1 MRDYQAQRL
10 LNYGLDWRALFIWTL
25 IVGGF
30 SALSLGSVV
39 LFR

>member
-10 LNYGLDWRALFIWTL
+10 LNYGLDWRALFIWTV
-25 IVGGF
+25 IIGAF
-30 SALSLGSVV
+30 SVLSSASVV